1 MKSEGYIM
9 QRVNTI
15 DISNVLQ
22 LEKTLST
29 LLNKMISSKLDLEN
43 WLKEQSKVIWD
54 IEEQL
59 RSHYIAFQCNT
70 DDEEIKDTFEHDQQF
85 VKPLLKRYQ
94 NLLDNKYLESPFRM
108 ELDSNVYGLLDTKIK
123 NAQKLFCEENI
134 ELEIKEDKLI
144 TEYFEITGGLSGIWD
159 GEEKTITELQ
169 SYLQD
174 SNRDTRKKAKTIISE
189 QFLSVEKELQ
199 NILNQLIEIRHQKAK
214 NIQLENYRD
223 YMFKK
228 YERFDYSAKDCYELA
243 ESIRKYVVP
252 LKDKIL
258 LEKKDKLQ
266 VDTLRP
272 WDVSAV
278 TPDQK
283 VLKPIAN
290 ENDLI
295 EKSTHI
301 FNKLDVEFS
310 ALLNR
315 MYKHNCLDL
324 TSRKGK
330 AAGGFC
336 EYLPASQLSYIFMN
350 LNYTQDDIVT
360 FIHEMGHSIHNELI
374 KPLKLRQYIEIPAE
388 TAELASMT
396 MELFSLNYWDTFYTD
411 KKDLKQAK
419 INFFKDVI
427 SYLPIMLIVD
437 QFQHWLYE
445 NPSHTSEE
453 RNEKYLQLQKHYQS
467 SVIHIDGYENW
478 IATSWLPVLHIFEV
492 PFYYI
497 EYAIAQLGALQMYK
511 QYKEDPKQALE
522 NYKKA
527 LSLGSSQSIKEVYDA
542 AGIRFDFSGE
552 TIKELM
558 LFVEKELEL
567 LEQL

>member
-1 MKSEGYIM
+1 M

-43 WLKEQSKVIWD
+43 WLKEQSKVIWE

-59 RSHYIAFQCNT
+59 RLHYIAFQCNT

-134 ELEIKEDKLI
+134 ELEIQEDKLV
-144 TEYFEITGGLSGIWD
+144 TEYFEITGGLSAIWD

-174 SNRDTRKKAKTIISE
+174 SNRDIRKKAKTIISE

-228 YERFDYSAKDCYELA
+228 YERFDYSAIDCYELA

-252 LKDKIL
+252 LKDKIM
-258 LEKKDKLQ
+258 LEKKEKLQ

-283 VLKPIAN
+283 ILKPIAN

-350 LNYTQDDIVT
+350 LNYTQDDIIT

-374 KPLKLRQYIEIPAE
+374 KPLELRQYIEIPAE

-445 NPSHTSEE
+445 NPIHTSEE

-511 QYKEDPKQALE
+511 QYKEDPKQTLE

>member
-1 MKSEGYIM
+1 M
-9 QRVNTI
+9 QRVDTI

-134 ELEIKEDKLI
+134 ELEIQEDKLV

>member
-1 MKSEGYIM
+1 M

-134 ELEIKEDKLI
+134 ELEIKEDKLV

-266 VDTLRP
+266 IDTLRP

-374 KPLKLRQYIEIPAE
+374 KSLKLRQYIEIPAE

-427 SYLPIMLIVD
+427 SYLPVMLIVD

>member
-1 MKSEGYIM
+1 M

-558 LFVEKELEL
+558 LF
-567 LEQL
+567 

>member
-1 MKSEGYIM
+1 M

-22 LEKTLST
+22 LEKTLSS

-43 WLKEQSKVIWD
+43 WLKEQSKVIWE

-59 RSHYIAFQCNT
+59 RAHYIAFQCNT
-70 DDEEIKDTFEHDQQF
+70 DDEKIKDTFEHDQQF

-108 ELDSNVYGLLDTKIK
+108 ELDSNVYGLLDAKIK

-134 ELEIKEDKLI
+134 ELEVKEDKLV
-144 TEYFEITGGLSGIWD
+144 TEYFEITGGLIGIWD

-174 SNRDTRKKAKTIISE
+174 SNRDIRKKAKTIISE

-258 LEKKDKLQ
+258 LEKKEKLQ

-301 FNKLDVEFS
+301 FNKLDLEFS
-310 ALLNR
+310 TLLNR
-315 MYKHNCLDL
+315 MYKHDGLDL

-330 AAGGFC
+330 ASGGFC
-336 EYLPASQLSYIFMN
+336 EYLPASQLSFIFMN
-350 LNYTQDDIVT
+350 LNYTQDDIIT

-527 LSLGSSQSIKEVYDA
+527 LSLGSSKSLTEVYEA
-542 AGIRFDFSGE
+542 AGIRFDFSSE

-558 LFVEKELEL
+558 AFVEKELEL

>member
-1 MKSEGYIM
+1 M

-43 WLKEQSKVIWD
+43 WLKEQSKVIWK

-70 DDEEIKDTFEHDQQF
+70 DDEGIKDTFEHDQQF

-108 ELDSNVYGLLDTKIK
+108 ELDSNVYGLLDAKIK

-134 ELEIKEDKLI
+134 ELEIQEDKLV

-174 SNRDTRKKAKTIISE
+174 SNRDIRKKAKTIISE

-252 LKDKIL
+252 LKDKIM
-258 LEKKDKLQ
+258 LEKKEKLQ

-350 LNYTQDDIVT
+350 LNYTQDDIIT

-445 NPSHTSEE
+445 NPIHTSEE

>member
-1 MKSEGYIM
+1 M
-9 QRVNTI
+9 QRVNMI

-22 LEKTLST
+22 LEETLSS

-43 WLKEQSKVIWD
+43 WLREQSKVIWE

-70 DDEEIKDTFEHDQQF
+70 DDEKTKDTFEHDQQF

-108 ELDSNVYGLLDTKIK
+108 ELDSNVYGLFDTKIK

-134 ELEIKEDKLI
+134 ELEIKEDKLV

-174 SNRDTRKKAKTIISE
+174 SNRVIRKKAKTIISE

-258 LEKKDKLQ
+258 LEKKEKLQ

-283 VLKPIAN
+283 VLKPIAD

-310 ALLNR
+310 TLLNR
-315 MYKHNCLDL
+315 LNKHDCLDL

-336 EYLPASQLSYIFMN
+336 EYLPASQLSFIFMN
-350 LNYTQDDIVT
+350 LNYTQDDIIT

-374 KPLKLRQYIEIPAE
+374 KSLKLRQYIEIPAE

-427 SYLPIMLIVD
+427 SYLPVMLIVD

-445 NPSHTSEE
+445 NPTHTSEE

-467 SVIHIDGYENW
+467 NVIHIDGYENW

-527 LSLGSSQSIKEVYDA
+527 LSLGSSQSIKDVYDA

-558 LFVEKELEL
+558 RFVEKELEV
-567 LEQL
+567 LEQI

>member
-1 MKSEGYIM
+1 M
-9 QRVNTI
+9 QHVNTI

-134 ELEIKEDKLI
+134 ELEIQEDKLV

-199 NILNQLIEIRHQKAK
+199 NILNQLIKIRHQKAK

-228 YERFDYSAKDCYELA
+228 YERFDYSAIDCYELA

-258 LEKKDKLQ
+258 LEQKDKLQ

-283 VLKPIAN
+283 VLKPITN

>member
-1 MKSEGYIM
+1 M

-43 WLKEQSKVIWD
+43 WLKKQSKVIWD

-144 TEYFEITGGLSGIWD
+144 TEYFKITGGLSGIWD

-228 YERFDYSAKDCYELA
+228 YERFDYSAIDCYELA

-258 LEKKDKLQ
+258 LEKQEKLQ

-427 SYLPIMLIVD
+427 SYLPVMLIVD

-511 QYKEDPKQALE
+511 QYKEEPKQALE

-527 LSLGSSQSIKEVYDA
+527 LSLGSSQSIKEVYDS

>member
-1 MKSEGYIM
+1 M

-70 DDEEIKDTFEHDQQF
+70 DDKEIKDTFEHDQQF

-134 ELEIKEDKLI
+134 ELEIKEDKLV
-144 TEYFEITGGLSGIWD
+144 TEYFEITGGLSAIWD

-228 YERFDYSAKDCYELA
+228 YERFDYSAIDCYELA

-266 VDTLRP
+266 LDTLRP

-445 NPSHTSEE
+445 NPSHTSKE

>member
-1 MKSEGYIM
+1 M

-43 WLKEQSKVIWD
+43 WLKEQSKVIWE

-59 RSHYIAFQCNT
+59 RLHYIAFQCNT
-70 DDEEIKDTFEHDQQF
+70 DDEKIKDTFEHDQQF

-134 ELEIKEDKLI
+134 ELEIQEDKLV
-144 TEYFEITGGLSGIWD
+144 TEYFEITGGLSAIWD

-174 SNRDTRKKAKTIISE
+174 SNRDIRKKAKTIISE

-228 YERFDYSAKDCYELA
+228 YERFDYSAIDCYELA

-252 LKDKIL
+252 LKDKIM
-258 LEKKDKLQ
+258 LEKKEKLQ

-350 LNYTQDDIVT
+350 LNYTQDDIIT

-445 NPSHTSEE
+445 NPIHTSEE

-511 QYKEDPKQALE
+511 QYKEDPKQTLE

>member
-1 MKSEGYIM
+1 M

-134 ELEIKEDKLI
+134 ELEIKEDKLV

-228 YERFDYSAKDCYELA
+228 YERFDYSAIDCYELA

-266 VDTLRP
+266 LDTLRP

-388 TAELASMT
+388 TAELAS
-396 MELFSLNYWDTFYTD
+396 
-411 KKDLKQAK
+411 
-419 INFFKDVI
+419 I
-427 SYLPIMLIVD
+427 
-437 QFQHWLYE
+437 
-445 NPSHTSEE
+445 
-453 RNEKYLQLQKHYQS
+453 
-467 SVIHIDGYENW
+467 IHIDGYENW

-527 LSLGSSQSIKEVYDA
+527 LSLGSSQSIKDVYDA

>member
-1 MKSEGYIM
+1 M
-9 QRVNTI
+9 QRLNTI
-15 DISNVLQ
+15 DISNVLE
-22 LEKTLST
+22 LENTLST
-29 LLNKMISSKLDLEN
+29 LLNEMISSKLDLEN
-43 WLKEQSKVIWD
+43 WLKEQSKVIWE

-59 RSHYIAFQCNT
+59 RAHYIAFQCNT
-70 DDEEIKDTFEHDQQF
+70 DDEKIKDTFEHDQQF

-108 ELDSNVYGLLDTKIK
+108 ELDSNVYGLLDAKIK

-134 ELEIKEDKLI
+134 ELEVKEDKLV
-144 TEYFEITGGLSGIWD
+144 TEYFEITGGLIGIWD

-174 SNRDTRKKAKTIISE
+174 SNRDIRKKAKTIISE

-258 LEKKDKLQ
+258 LEKKEKLQ

-301 FNKLDVEFS
+301 FNKLDLEFS
-310 ALLNR
+310 TLLNR
-315 MYKHNCLDL
+315 MYKHDCLDL

-330 AAGGFC
+330 ASGGFC
-336 EYLPASQLSYIFMN
+336 EYLPASQLSFIFMN
-350 LNYTQDDIVT
+350 LNYTQDDIIT

-411 KKDLKQAK
+411 KIDLKQAK

-527 LSLGSSQSIKEVYDA
+527 LSLGSSKSLTEVYEA
-542 AGIRFDFSGE
+542 AGIRFDFSSE

-558 LFVEKELEL
+558 AFVEKELEL

>member
-1 MKSEGYIM
+1 M

-189 QFLSVEKELQ
+189 KFLSVEKELQ

-374 KPLKLRQYIEIPAE
+374 KPLELRQYIEIPAE

-445 NPSHTSEE
+445 NPIHTSEE

-511 QYKEDPKQALE
+511 QYKEDPKQTLE

-527 LSLGSSQSIKEVYDA
+527 LSLGSSQPIKEVYDA

>member
-1 MKSEGYIM
+1 M
-9 QRVNTI
+9 QHVNTI

-29 LLNKMISSKLDLEN
+29 LLNKIISSKLDLEN

-134 ELEIKEDKLI
+134 ELEIQEDKLV

-199 NILNQLIEIRHQKAK
+199 NILNQLIKIRHQKAK

-228 YERFDYSAKDCYELA
+228 YERFDYSAIDCYELA

-258 LEKKDKLQ
+258 LEQKDKLQ

-283 VLKPIAN
+283 VLKPITN

-374 KPLKLRQYIEIPAE
+374 KPLKLRQYIEIPSE

-453 RNEKYLQLQKHYQS
+453 RNEKYLQLQKYYQS

>member
-1 MKSEGYIM
+1 M

-15 DISNVLQ
+15 DISNVLE
-22 LEKTLST
+22 LENTLST
-29 LLNKMISSKLDLEN
+29 LLNEVISSKLELEN
-43 WLKEQSKVIWD
+43 WLKEQSKVIWE

-59 RSHYIAFQCNT
+59 RTHYIAFQCNT
-70 DDEEIKDTFEHDQQF
+70 DDEKIKDTFEHDQQF

-108 ELDSNVYGLLDTKIK
+108 ELDSNVYGLLDAKIK

-134 ELEIKEDKLI
+134 ELEVKEDKLV
-144 TEYFEITGGLSGIWD
+144 TEYFEITGGLIGIWD

-174 SNRDTRKKAKTIISE
+174 SNRDIRKKAKTIISE

-258 LEKKDKLQ
+258 LEKKEKLQ

-301 FNKLDVEFS
+301 FNKLDLEFS
-310 ALLNR
+310 TLLNR
-315 MYKHNCLDL
+315 MYKHDCLDL

-330 AAGGFC
+330 ASGGFC
-336 EYLPASQLSYIFMN
+336 EYLPASQLSFIFMN
-350 LNYTQDDIVT
+350 LNYTQDDIIT

-527 LSLGSSQSIKEVYDA
+527 LSLGSSQSIKEVYEA
-542 AGIRFDFSGE
+542 AGIRFDFSSE

-558 LFVEKELEL
+558 AFVEKELEL

>member
-1 MKSEGYIM
+1 M

-15 DISNVLQ
+15 DISNVLL

>member
-1 MKSEGYIM
+1 M

-199 NILNQLIEIRHQKAK
+199 NILNQLIEIRHQKTK

-336 EYLPASQLSYIFMN
+336 EYLPTSQLSYIFMN

-467 SVIHIDGYENW
+467 SIIHIDGYENW

>member
-1 MKSEGYIM
+1 M

-159 GEEKTITELQ
+159 EEEKTITELQ

-266 VDTLRP
+266 IDTLRP

-360 FIHEMGHSIHNELI
+360 FIHEIGHSIHNELI

>member
-1 MKSEGYIM
+1 M

-43 WLKEQSKVIWD
+43 WLKEQSKVIWE

-70 DDEEIKDTFEHDQQF
+70 DDEGIKDTFEHDQQF

-108 ELDSNVYGLLDTKIK
+108 ELDSNVYGLLDAKIK

-134 ELEIKEDKLI
+134 ELEIQEDKLV

-174 SNRDTRKKAKTIISE
+174 SNRDIRKKAKTIISE

-252 LKDKIL
+252 LKDKIM
-258 LEKKDKLQ
+258 LEKKEKLQ

-350 LNYTQDDIVT
+350 LNYTQDDIIT
-360 FIHEMGHSIHNELI
+360 FIHEIGHSIHNELI

-445 NPSHTSEE
+445 NPIHTSEE

>member
-1 MKSEGYIM
+1 M

-22 LEKTLST
+22 LEKTLSS

-43 WLKEQSKVIWD
+43 WLKEQSKVIWE

-94 NLLDNKYLESPFRM
+94 NLLDNKYLKSPFRM
-108 ELDSNVYGLLDTKIK
+108 ELDSNVYGLLDAKIK

-134 ELEIKEDKLI
+134 ELEVKEDKLV
-144 TEYFEITGGLSGIWD
+144 TEYFEITGGLIGIWD

-174 SNRDTRKKAKTIISE
+174 SNRDIRKKAKTIISE

-252 LKDKIL
+252 LKNKIL
-258 LEKKDKLQ
+258 LEKKEKLQ

-301 FNKLDVEFS
+301 FNKLDLEFS
-310 ALLNR
+310 TLLNR
-315 MYKHNCLDL
+315 MYKHDCLDL

-336 EYLPASQLSYIFMN
+336 EYLPASQLSFIFMN
-350 LNYTQDDIVT
+350 LNYTQDDIIT

-396 MELFSLNYWDTFYTD
+396 MELFSLNYWNSFYTD

-419 INFFKDVI
+419 INYFKDVI
-427 SYLPIMLIVD
+427 SYLPVMLIVD

-445 NPSHTSEE
+445 NPTHTSEK

-467 SVIHIDGYENW
+467 NVIHIDGYENW

-527 LSLGSSQSIKEVYDA
+527 LSLGSSQSIKEVYEA
-542 AGIRFDFSGE
+542 AGIRFDFSSE

-558 LFVEKELEL
+558 AFVEKELEL